1 MGGASGMSTTNKH
14 LGQAVAT
21 TTATSIYSPAA
32 STETVIKQITICN
45 TTSNTVTLSL
55 YRDDNGTTYDTTTAV
70 KYQQPIQAK
79 KTELWDVYYCM
90 NDSDGNFAIEA
101 GASNSLT
108 VTLDGIEFTS

>member
-1 MGGASGMSTTNKH
+1 MSTINKQ

-32 STETVIKQITICN
+32 AGDTVIKQITVCN
-45 TTSNTVTLSL
+45 TTTNIVTLSL

-70 KYQQPIQAK
+70 KYQQDIGAK
-79 KTELWDVYYCM
+79 TTELWDVYYCM
-90 NDSDGNFAIEA
+90 NDSNGNFAIEA

-108 VTLDGIEFTS
+108 VTLDGQVFTT